1 MSFTST
7 LPALGISI
15 TIFVCFVVYIEIK
28 HIYPTM
34 CKIDS
39 YLEATI
45 IAQGAQLPAL

>member
-39 YLEATI
+39 KWGGV
-45 IAQGAQLPAL
+45 IAQGAQLSAL